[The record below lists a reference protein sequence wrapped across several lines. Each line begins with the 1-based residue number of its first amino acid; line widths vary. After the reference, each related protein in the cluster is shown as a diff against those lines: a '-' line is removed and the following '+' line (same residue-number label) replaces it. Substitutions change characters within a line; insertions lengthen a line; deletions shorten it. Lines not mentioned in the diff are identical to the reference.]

1 MKELRLKYN
10 YSLRVYFSD
19 TDAGGIVYHARYL
32 DFAEHART
40 EALRSVF
47 KESQSQLLSADCA
60 FVVKSIN
67 ISYEKPG
74 YLDDLLTVETYVK
87 EAKRFSA
94 VFNQIVKRE
103 DEVLATLEVKV
114 AAISLEK
121 KRPIMIPEEIIKALS
136 VED

>member
-1 MKELRLKYN
+1 MKYKYN
-10 YSLRVYFSD
+10 VRVYFSD

-47 KESQSQLLSADCA
+47 SLGQSELLSSDIA

-74 YLDDLLTVETYVK
+74 YLDDLLTVETSLK

-94 VFNQIVKRE
+94 IFIQEIKRGE
-103 DEVLATLEVKV
+103 DLLATLEVKV
-114 AAISLEK
+114 AALSISK
-121 KRPIMIPEEIIKALS
+121 KRPVIIPEEIIKALLNE
-136 VED
+136 V

>member
-1 MKELRLKYN
+1 MKLKYKFN
-10 YSLRVYFSD
+10 VRVYFSD

-47 KESQSQLLSADCA
+47 SLGQSELLSSDIA

-74 YLDDLLTVETYVK
+74 YLDDLLTVETALK

-94 VFNQIVKRE
+94 IFIQEIKRGE
-103 DEVLATLEVKV
+103 DLLAVLEVKV
-114 AAISLEK
+114 AALSISK
-121 KRPIMIPEEIIKALS
+121 KRPVIIPEEIIKALS
-136 VED
+136 SEE

>member
-1 MKELRLKYN
+1 MKYKFN
-10 YSLRVYFSD
+10 VRVYFSD

-47 KESQSQLLSADCA
+47 SLCQSELLSSDVA

-74 YLDDLLTVETYVK
+74 YLDDLLTVETSLK

-94 VFNQIVKRE
+94 IFIQEIKRGE
-103 DEVLATLEVKV
+103 DLLATLEVKV
-114 AAISLEK
+114 AALSISK
-121 KRPIMIPEEIIKALS
+121 KRPVIIPEEIIKALLNE
-136 VED
+136 V

>member
-1 MKELRLKYN
+1 MKLKYKFDV
-10 YSLRVYFSD
+10 RVYFSD

-47 KESQSQLLSADCA
+47 SSSQSELLSSDIA

-74 YLDDLLTVETYVK
+74 YLDDLLTVETVLK

-94 VFNQIVKRE
+94 IFIQEIKRGE
-103 DEVLATLEVKV
+103 DLLAVLEVKV
-114 AAISLEK
+114 AALSISK
-121 KRPIMIPEEIIKALS
+121 KRPVIIPENIIKALS
-136 VED
+136 SEE

>member
-1 MKELRLKYN
+1 MKSEYKV
-10 YSLRVYFSD
+10 RVYFSD

-40 EALRSVF
+40 EALRQVYSTG
-47 KESQSQLLSADCA
+47 QSELLSANLG

-74 YLDDLLTVETYVK
+74 FLDDLLTIETSLK

-94 VFNQIVKRE
+94 VFLQEVKRG
-103 DEVLATLEVKV
+103 DDILAVLEVKV
-114 AAISLEK
+114 AAIDLEK
-121 KRPIMIPEEIIKALS
+121 KRPVPIPEEIISALS
-136 VED
+136 L